1 MTTITNGSGVYA
13 TLGYSFSDPN
23 NAIQP
28 LSANTQT
35 HLNTMPPFLSTWQ
48 AQDIAQ
54 NNVGS
59 YFQNPV
65 ANSLISIGSSANS
78 LFSSSN
84 TSLNINYK
92 VKANLANLTI
102 ACTNLVANMPTVIN
116 HADNLSG
123 INAITQQNIPYYQNA
138 TSLGKTALYITNQT
152 DGITNNSTIL
162 GSFGTILIGP
172 QISIQ
177 ANTLAN
183 DLITLTSNTL
193 PNGYCLLSNTQI
205 IQITSDVSN
214 TNTLLINQ
222 RNQDVT
228 FFNNLQT
235 LVNNYNTTKQF
246 NNLGQSQSYLLNNFI
261 GTPKLISRINS

>member
-13 TLGYSFSDPN
+13 TLGYNFSDPN
-23 NAIQP
+23 HYIQP
-28 LSANTQT
+28 LSADTQS

-54 NNVGS
+54 NNVGG

-78 LFSSSN
+78 LFSSAN

-92 VKANLANLTI
+92 VTANLINLTI
-102 ACTNLVANMPTVIN
+102 ACTNLIANIPTVIN

-123 INAITQQNIPYYQNA
+123 INAITQQNVPYYQNA

-172 QISIQ
+172 QISTQ

-183 DLITLTSNTL
+183 DLITLTSNIL
-193 PNGYCLLSNTQI
+193 PNGYCILSNTQI
-205 IQITSDVSN
+205 VQITSDVSN
-214 TNTLLINQ
+214 TNTLLTNQ

-235 LVNNYNTTKQF
+235 LVNNYNNTKQF

-261 GTPKLISRINS
+261 GTSKLINRINS